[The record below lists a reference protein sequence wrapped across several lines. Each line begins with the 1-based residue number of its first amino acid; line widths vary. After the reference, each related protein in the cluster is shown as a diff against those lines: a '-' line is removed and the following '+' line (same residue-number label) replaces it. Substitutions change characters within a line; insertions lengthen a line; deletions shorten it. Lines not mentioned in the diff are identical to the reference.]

1 MITLIACSV
10 CGRKVENDNVQ
21 GLKYKRKNYC
31 IDCFCDNFKQVEV
44 DKHFAYLR
52 FQDVA
57 GRVPTAQEWTQ
68 MERLIKEH
76 DWDWYK
82 IEKMLEY
89 VYQVECKEISED
101 YGIIGILPFYETQAR
116 KFFNTVDRVLDSLT
130 NEESF
135 EEDVVVF
142 ATQYKRKPGKIEFKS
157 IDRLINWEEEDDE

>member
-1 MITLIACSV
+1 MAKIK
-10 CGRKVENDNVQ
+10 CGICGISVENDNQ
-21 GLKYKRKNYC
+21 NGLKYKRKNYC
-31 IDCFCDNFKQVEV
+31 INCFCESFKQEEV
-44 DKHFAYLR
+44 DKHFAYLK
-52 FQDVA
+52 FIQVSGKEPSPA
-57 GRVPTAQEWTQ
+57 EWIQ
-68 MERLIKEH
+68 MNRLIKEH

-142 ATQYKRKPGKIEFKS
+142 AIQYKRKPGKIEFKS
-157 IDRLINWEEEDDE
+157 IDHLINWEEEDDE